1 MTNIAETESKHTIT
15 LRSRGGSGRGA
26 MWQWEIHAAGK
37 SVPVQKGVVAGTEKH
52 AHDTAKAALA
62 ALERRAAAGK

>member
-1 MTNIAETESKHTIT
+1 MTNNAETESKYQIA
-15 LRSRGGSGRGA
+15 LRQRGGSGRGA
-26 MWQWEIHAAGK
+26 MWQWEIFAAGK
-37 SVPVQKGVVAGTEKH
+37 NLPVQKGAVAGTEKH